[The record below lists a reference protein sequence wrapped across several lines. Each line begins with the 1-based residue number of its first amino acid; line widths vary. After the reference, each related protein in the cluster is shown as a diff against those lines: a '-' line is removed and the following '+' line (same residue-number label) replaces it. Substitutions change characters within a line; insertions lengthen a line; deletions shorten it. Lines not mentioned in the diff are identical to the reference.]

1 MPVFAIYK
9 MMFSKASQRNLLAED
24 GRTNLDKAQEYLD
37 ELLQDKLP
45 IVKRKRDQSVV
56 PLDNYIE
63 ARHDGVYLMVVCN
76 EKPIKYKEKMDEME
90 FVSHPGAYVIIDNR
104 EGVAQVAIE
113 RSASFNNNTDKV
125 CELLQEAISK
135 AMARFE
141 LTVEL
146 RPKMR
151 EGEFWDV
158 VEEQQ
163 ERYHDKVQKV
173 SFDFSKME
181 DERPIDA
188 PKSIVEKLML
198 FNSITK
204 AINAARGQLNLVSD
218 KGSVIQ
224 LQRAQEDFAHLVS
237 MCSHNA
243 YNISV
248 KFERYGLY
256 RFGGTV
262 KALDSIKNE
271 ILQEFKTGQMVSGK
285 RIEGEFALL
294 QQMDEI
300 RLRTENYVDA
310 EPVEQ
315 KRTRRHS

>member
-1 MPVFAIYK
+1 MPTFAIYK
-9 MMFSKASQRNLLAED
+9 MMFAKASQRNLLAED

-37 ELLQDKLP
+37 ELLQVRLP
-45 IVKRKRDQSVV
+45 IEKRNRDQSVV

-76 EKPIKYKEKMDEME
+76 EKPIKYKEKMEDREL
-90 FVSHPGAYVIIDNR
+90 VHHPGAYVIIDNR

-113 RSASFNNNTDKV
+113 RSASFSNNTDKV
-125 CELLQEAISK
+125 CELLQEALTK
-135 AMARFE
+135 AMACFE

-163 ERYHDKVQKV
+163 QRYHDKVQKV
-173 SFDFSKME
+173 SFDFSKL
-181 DERPIDA
+181 DEEGPIDA
-188 PKSIVEKLML
+188 PKSVVEKML
-198 FNSITK
+198 LLNSITK
-204 AINAARGQLNLVSD
+204 ATNAARGQLNLVSD
-218 KGSVIQ
+218 KDRVIH

-237 MCSHNA
+237 MCSNNA

-248 KFERYGLY
+248 RFQRYGVY

-285 RIEGEFALL
+285 RIEGEFALV

-315 KRTRRHS
+315 KRTRRRS